1 MWLALFKIL
10 YWLIVGSIPF
20 FPIYLNQRLLENM
33 DCPYGSDC
41 FGYAMSFIPAQT
53 NFLIISSLLLWPLVI
68 LNIWKII
75 YSFKSK

>member
-41 FGYAMSFIPAQT
+41 FVYEISFIPAQFDFFDYFIVT
-53 NFLIISSLLLWPLVI
+53 ALAFSDSEYFEDYYSL
-68 LNIWKII
+68 
-75 YSFKSK
+75 